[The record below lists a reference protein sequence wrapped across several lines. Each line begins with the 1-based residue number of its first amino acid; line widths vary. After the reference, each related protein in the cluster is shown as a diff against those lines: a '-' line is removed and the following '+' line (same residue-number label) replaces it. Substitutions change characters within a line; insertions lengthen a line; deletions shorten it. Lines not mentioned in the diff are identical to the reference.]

1 VIVSLVTAR
10 SADIDALWTSALAE
24 VAKKRGGEALLVTIA
39 AGMAPE
45 QLVDHFISLGDL
57 WSARDA
63 EELVGFALCR
73 FGVVE
78 ALYVERHRRR
88 QGVARAM
95 LDTLRALTV
104 PPVDALALPGDRAM
118 KSLYESIGWKARLLT
133 MRGE

>member
-1 VIVSLVTAR
+1 MIISRVTAHT
-10 SADIDALWTSALAE
+10 AEIEDLWATALGE
-24 VAKKRGGEALLVTIA
+24 VAKKRGGDALMVTIA

-45 QLVDHFISLGDL
+45 QLLDHFISLGDL
-57 WSARDA
+57 WSAHDG
-63 EELVGFALCR
+63 ETLVGFALCR
-73 FGVVE
+73 YGVVE
-78 ALYVERHRRR
+78 ALYVERPRRR

-95 LDTLRALTV
+95 LEALRALDV

>member
-1 VIVSLVTAR
+1 VIVDLVTSN
-10 SADIDALWTSALAE
+10 SAELEAIWASALGE
-24 VAKKRGGEALLVTIA
+24 VTKKRGGEALMVTIA
-39 AGMAPE
+39 AGMAPG
-45 QLVDHFISLGDL
+45 QLLDHFISLGDL
-57 WSARDA
+57 WSAHDG

-73 FGVVE
+73 YGAVE
-78 ALYVERHRRR
+78 ALYVERHHRR

-95 LDTLRALTV
+95 LTTLRALEV